1 MRPIG
6 GSCDRDVRR
15 GVRNLFR
22 NRVRSLLVLTLL
34 AVMVSSFLASWRWR
48 RLPRMRGPTSVETA
62 NQVPTIRSLSAHSHR
77 ARTLGLLRANS
88 VTPSDKLMAH

>member
-1 MRPIG
+1 M
-6 GSCDRDVRR
+6 
-15 GVRNLFR
+15 RNLFR

-34 AVMVSSFLASWRWR
+34 AVMVSSFLAFVAVAAATADEAA
-48 RLPRMRGPTSVETA
+48 RLRVETA